1 MACTNI
7 ENLLITES
15 GRIGADIYRK
25 TLNTSPWTTLVK
37 QEAWPDEMG
46 VSVSVMVYERTLPTY
61 ASGASNIS
69 FVDVGY
75 NANVTGANQAI
86 APATGYGL
94 NGGNNNFVSDA
105 SPGTCAV
112 TGQNLGFAQTL
123 RTYNLQQAA
132 INSPDICL
140 NDLRFPIRRQEQLRN
155 IMAVMTENTQYAWE
169 NRYRD
174 EYVRL
179 AFTNVNANVTD
190 LQAASGQ
197 SKSNFGETNLPSSRL
212 TQGIL
217 RYFYSKL
224 IRDGAGQN
232 AYGKENGAPVFL
244 LITSPE
250 SSDDL
255 IKLNADIRQ
264 DLRWAKPN
272 ELIQPLGVER
282 SYAGFYHLVD
292 NMTPR
297 YNFDNTKPAGSK
309 WVRVLP
315 YTTNSTTK
323 GTRYIP
329 NNDYYTAEYEDSII
343 FHPDVFT
350 SLVAKPISGTG
361 AASFDPQSYR
371 GDFRWRNIPNRECNP
386 DGTIGFF
393 RAIFSSGSKP
403 VRPELGVVI
412 RHKRCPADF
421 GIVGCTA

>member
-46 VSVSVMVYERTLPTY
+46 TTVNVLIYERTLP
-61 ASGASNIS
+61 ASGAGITFS
-69 FVDVGY
+69 DVAY
-75 NANVTGANQAI
+75 NGVGTQVIGATPTGSTAA
-86 APATGYGL
+86 
-94 NGGNNNFVSDA
+94 
-105 SPGTCAV
+105 PGTCAV
-112 TGQNLGFAQTL
+112 TGDSLNFAQTL

-140 NDLRFPIRRQEQLRN
+140 NDLRFPVKRQEQLRN
-155 IMAVMTENTQYAWE
+155 IMAVLTENTQYAWE

-179 AFTNVNANVTD
+179 ANYNVNANQTE
-190 LQAASGQ
+190 LLAANGQ
-197 SKSNFGETNLPSSRL
+197 TKGSFSTSNLPTSRL

-217 RYFYSKL
+217 RYFYSRL
-224 IRDGAGQN
+224 IRDGAAQN

-250 SSDDL
+250 ASDDL

-264 DLRWAKPN
+264 DLRYAKPS

-292 NMTPR
+292 TMTPR
-297 YNFDNTKPAGSK
+297 YDFVGGAF
-309 WVRVLP
+309 VRRNP
-315 YTTNSTTK
+315 YATDASASK
-323 GTRYIP
+323 GTRFIP
-329 NNDYYTAEYEDSII
+329 NPAYFTAEYEDSII

-350 SLVAKPISGTG
+350 SLVAKPISTTG
-361 AASFDPQSYR
+361 GMAFDPQSYR
-371 GDFRWRNIPNRECNP
+371 GDFRWRNIPSRDCNP

-412 RHKRCPADF
+412 RHKRCAADF
-421 GIVGCTA
+421 GLVGCYS

>member
-1 MACTNI
+1 MPCTNI

-46 VSVSVMVYERTLPTY
+46 TTVNVLIYERTLP
-61 ASGASNIS
+61 ASGGSITFTDVAYNGVGTQVIGATPSGSN
-69 FVDVGY
+69 
-75 NANVTGANQAI
+75 TG
-86 APATGYGL
+86 
-94 NGGNNNFVSDA
+94 
-105 SPGTCAV
+105 PGTCAV
-112 TGQNLGFAQTL
+112 VGNDLGFAQTL

-140 NDLRFPIRRQEQLRN
+140 NDLRFPVRRQEQLRN

-179 AFTNVNANVTD
+179 ANYNVNANQNE
-190 LQAASGQ
+190 LLAASGQ
-197 SKSNFGETNLPSSRL
+197 TKGSFSTSALPTSRL

-217 RYFYSKL
+217 RYFYSRL

-244 LITSPE
+244 LVTSPE
-250 SSDDL
+250 ASDDL

-264 DLRWAKPN
+264 DLRWAKPS

-292 NMTPR
+292 TMTPR
-297 YNFDNTKPAGSK
+297 YDFVGGA
-309 WVRVLP
+309 WVRRNP
-315 YTTNSTTK
+315 YATDASASK

-329 NNDYYTAEYEDSII
+329 NPAYFTAEYEDSII

-371 GDFRWRNIPNRECNP
+371 GDFRWRNIPSRDCNP

-412 RHKRCPADF
+412 RHKRCAADF
-421 GIVGCTA
+421 GLVGCYS

>member
-1 MACTNI
+1 MACDNI

-15 GRIGADIYRK
+15 GRIGTDIYRK

-46 VSVSVMVYERTLPTY
+46 TSVSVLIYERTLP
-61 ASGASNIS
+61 ASGGTITFTDVAYNGTATQVIGGPASGPGSGNNFS
-69 FVDVGY
+69 GS
-75 NANVTGANQAI
+75 VTG
-86 APATGYGL
+86 
-94 NGGNNNFVSDA
+94 
-105 SPGTCAV
+105 PGTCAV
-112 TGQNLGFAQTL
+112 TGNNLGFAQTL

-140 NDLRFPIRRQEQLRN
+140 NDLRFPVRRQEQLRN
-155 IMAVMTENTQYAWE
+155 IMSVLSENTQYAWE

-174 EYVRL
+174 EFVRL
-179 AFTNVNANVTD
+179 SNYNVNAEQGQ
-190 LQAASGQ
+190 LLAASGQ
-197 SKSNFGETNLPSSRL
+197 TKGSFSTSVLPTSRL

-217 RYFYSKL
+217 RYFYSRL
-224 IRDGAGQN
+224 IRDGAAQN

-250 SSDDL
+250 ASDDL

-264 DLRWAKPN
+264 DLRFAKPSD
-272 ELIQPLGVER
+272 LIQPLGVER

-292 NMTPR
+292 TMTPR
-297 YNFDNTKPAGSK
+297 YDLVSGA
-309 WVRVLP
+309 WVRRNP
-315 YTTNSTTK
+315 YATDASASK
-323 GTRYIP
+323 GTRFIP
-329 NNDYYTAEYEDSII
+329 NPAYFTAEYEDSII

-350 SLVAKPISGTG
+350 SLVAKPISTTG
-361 AASFDPQSYR
+361 GMAFDPQSYR
-371 GDFRWRNIPNRECNP
+371 GDFRWRNIPSRDCNP

-412 RHKRCPADF
+412 RHKRCAADF
-421 GIVGCTA
+421 GLVGCYS

>member
-46 VSVSVMVYERTLPTY
+46 TTVNVLIYERTLP
-61 ASGASNIS
+61 ASGGSITFTDVAYNGVGTQVIGATPSGSN
-69 FVDVGY
+69 
-75 NANVTGANQAI
+75 TG
-86 APATGYGL
+86 
-94 NGGNNNFVSDA
+94 
-105 SPGTCAV
+105 PGTCAV
-112 TGQNLGFAQTL
+112 TGDNLGFAQTL

-140 NDLRFPIRRQEQLRN
+140 NDLRFPVRRQEQLRN

-179 AFTNVNANVTD
+179 ANYNVNANQTE
-190 LQAASGQ
+190 LLAASGQ
-197 SKSNFGETNLPSSRL
+197 TKGSFSTSNLPTSRL

-217 RYFYSKL
+217 RYFYSRL

-244 LITSPE
+244 LVTSPE
-250 SSDDL
+250 ASDDL

-264 DLRWAKPN
+264 DLRWAKPS

-292 NMTPR
+292 TMTPR
-297 YNFDNTKPAGSK
+297 YDLVGGA
-309 WVRVLP
+309 WVRRNP
-315 YTTNSTTK
+315 YATDASASK

-329 NNDYYTAEYEDSII
+329 NPAYFTAEYEDSII

-371 GDFRWRNIPNRECNP
+371 GDFRWRNIPSRDCNP

-412 RHKRCPADF
+412 RHKRCAADF
-421 GIVGCTA
+421 GLVGCYS

>member
-1 MACTNI
+1 MACDNI

-15 GRIGADIYRK
+15 GRIGTDIYRK

-46 VSVSVMVYERTLPTY
+46 TSVSVLIYERTLP
-61 ASGASNIS
+61 ASGGTITFTDVAYNGTATQVIGGPASGPGSGNNFS
-69 FVDVGY
+69 GS
-75 NANVTGANQAI
+75 VTG
-86 APATGYGL
+86 
-94 NGGNNNFVSDA
+94 
-105 SPGTCAV
+105 PGTCAV
-112 TGQNLGFAQTL
+112 TGNNLGFAQTL

-140 NDLRFPIRRQEQLRN
+140 NDLRFPVRRQEQLRN
-155 IMAVMTENTQYAWE
+155 IMSVLSENTQYAWE

-174 EYVRL
+174 EFVRL
-179 AFTNVNANVTD
+179 SNYNVNAEQGQ
-190 LQAASGQ
+190 LLAASGQ
-197 SKSNFGETNLPSSRL
+197 TKGSFSTSVLPTSRL

-217 RYFYSKL
+217 RYFYSRL
-224 IRDGAGQN
+224 IRDGAAQN

-250 SSDDL
+250 ASDDL

-264 DLRWAKPN
+264 DLRFAKPS

-292 NMTPR
+292 TMTPR
-297 YNFDNTKPAGSK
+297 YDLVSGA
-309 WVRVLP
+309 WVRRNP
-315 YTTNSTTK
+315 YATDASASK
-323 GTRYIP
+323 GTRFIP
-329 NNDYYTAEYEDSII
+329 NPAYFTAEYEDSII

-350 SLVAKPISGTG
+350 SLVAKPISTTG
-361 AASFDPQSYR
+361 GMAFDPQSYR
-371 GDFRWRNIPNRECNP
+371 GDFRWRNIPSRDCNP

-412 RHKRCPADF
+412 RHKRCAADF
-421 GIVGCTA
+421 GLVGCYS

>member
-46 VSVSVMVYERTLPTY
+46 TTVNVLIYERTLP
-61 ASGASNIS
+61 ASGAGITFSDVAYNGVGTQVIGATPTGSN
-69 FVDVGY
+69 
-75 NANVTGANQAI
+75 TG
-86 APATGYGL
+86 
-94 NGGNNNFVSDA
+94 
-105 SPGTCAV
+105 PGTCAV
-112 TGQNLGFAQTL
+112 AGNDLGFAQTL

-140 NDLRFPIRRQEQLRN
+140 NDLRFPVKRQEQLRN
-155 IMAVMTENTQYAWE
+155 IMSVLSENTQYAWE

-179 AFTNVNANVTD
+179 ANYNVNANQGE
-190 LQAASGQ
+190 LLAASGQ
-197 SKSNFGETNLPSSRL
+197 TKGSFSTSNLPTSRL

-217 RYFYSKL
+217 RYFYSRL

-250 SSDDL
+250 ASDDL

-264 DLRWAKPN
+264 DLRFAKPS

-292 NMTPR
+292 TMTPR
-297 YNFDNTKPAGSK
+297 FDLVGGVWT
-309 WVRVLP
+309 RRLP
-315 YTTNSTTK
+315 YATDASATK

-329 NNDYYTAEYEDSII
+329 NPAYFTAEYEDSII

-350 SLVAKPISGTG
+350 SLVAKPISSTG
-361 AASFDPQSYR
+361 AMGFDPQSYR
-371 GDFRWRNIPNRECNP
+371 GDFRWRNIPSRDCNP

-412 RHKRCPADF
+412 RHKRCAADF
-421 GIVGCTA
+421 GLVGCYS

>member
-46 VSVSVMVYERTLPTY
+46 TTVNVLIYERTLP
-61 ASGASNIS
+61 ASGAGITFSDVAYNGLTNQVIAPSTGSNAS
-69 FVDVGY
+69 GS
-75 NANVTGANQAI
+75 VTG
-86 APATGYGL
+86 
-94 NGGNNNFVSDA
+94 
-105 SPGTCAV
+105 PGTCAV
-112 TGQNLGFAQTL
+112 VGNDLGFAQTL

-140 NDLRFPIRRQEQLRN
+140 NDLRFPVKRQEQLRN
-155 IMAVMTENTQYAWE
+155 IMSVLSENTQYAWE

-179 AFTNVNANVTD
+179 ANYNVNANQGE
-190 LQAASGQ
+190 LLAASGQ
-197 SKSNFGETNLPSSRL
+197 TKGSFSTSALPTSRL

-217 RYFYSKL
+217 RYFYSRL

-244 LITSPE
+244 LVTSPE
-250 SSDDL
+250 ASDDL

-264 DLRWAKPN
+264 DLRFAKPS

-292 NMTPR
+292 TMTPR
-297 YNFDNTKPAGSK
+297 YDLVGGA
-309 WVRVLP
+309 WVRRYP
-315 YTTNSTTK
+315 YATDANASK
-323 GTRYIP
+323 GTRFIP
-329 NNDYYTAEYEDSII
+329 NPAYFTAEYEDSII

-350 SLVAKPISGTG
+350 SLVAKPISSTG
-361 AASFDPQSYR
+361 AMAFDPQSYR
-371 GDFRWRNIPNRECNP
+371 GDFRWRNIPSRDCNP

-412 RHKRCPADF
+412 RHKRCAADF
-421 GIVGCTA
+421 GLVGCYS

>member
-1 MACTNI
+1 MPCTNI

-46 VSVSVMVYERTLPTY
+46 TTVNVLIYERTLP
-61 ASGASNIS
+61 ASGGSITFSDVAYNGVGTQVIGATPSGSN
-69 FVDVGY
+69 
-75 NANVTGANQAI
+75 TG
-86 APATGYGL
+86 
-94 NGGNNNFVSDA
+94 
-105 SPGTCAV
+105 PGTCAV
-112 TGQNLGFAQTL
+112 AGNDLGFAQTL

-140 NDLRFPIRRQEQLRN
+140 NDLRFPVRRQEQLRN
-155 IMAVMTENTQYAWE
+155 IMAVLSENTQYAWE

-179 AFTNVNANVTD
+179 ANYNVNANQTE
-190 LQAASGQ
+190 LLAASGQ
-197 SKSNFGETNLPSSRL
+197 VKGSFSTSNLPTSRL

-217 RYFYSKL
+217 RYFYSRL
-224 IRDGAGQN
+224 IRDGAAQN

-250 SSDDL
+250 ASDDL

-264 DLRWAKPN
+264 DLRYAKPS

-292 NMTPR
+292 TMTPR
-297 YNFDNTKPAGSK
+297 YDFVGGAF
-309 WVRVLP
+309 VRRNP
-315 YTTNSTTK
+315 YATDASASK
-323 GTRYIP
+323 GTRFIP
-329 NNDYYTAEYEDSII
+329 NPAYFTAEYEDSII

-350 SLVAKPISGTG
+350 SLVAKPIGATG
-361 AASFDPQSYR
+361 AMAFDPQSYR
-371 GDFRWRNIPNRECNP
+371 GDFRWRNIPSRDCNP

-412 RHKRCPADF
+412 RHKRCAADF
-421 GIVGCTA
+421 GLVGCYS

>member
-46 VSVSVMVYERTLPTY
+46 TTVNVLIYERTLP
-61 ASGASNIS
+61 ASGGSITFSDVAYNGVGTQVIGATPSGSN
-69 FVDVGY
+69 
-75 NANVTGANQAI
+75 TG
-86 APATGYGL
+86 
-94 NGGNNNFVSDA
+94 
-105 SPGTCAV
+105 PGTCAV
-112 TGQNLGFAQTL
+112 AGNDLGFAQTL

-140 NDLRFPIRRQEQLRN
+140 NDLRFPVRRQEQLRN
-155 IMAVMTENTQYAWE
+155 IMAVLSENTQYAWE

-179 AFTNVNANVTD
+179 ANYNVNANQTE
-190 LQAASGQ
+190 LLAASGQ
-197 SKSNFGETNLPSSRL
+197 TKGSFSTSNLPSSRL

-217 RYFYSKL
+217 RYFYSRL

-244 LITSPE
+244 LVTSPE
-250 SSDDL
+250 ASDDL

-264 DLRWAKPN
+264 DLRYAKPS

-292 NMTPR
+292 TMTPR
-297 YNFDNTKPAGSK
+297 YDFVGGA
-309 WVRVLP
+309 WVRRYP
-315 YTTNSTTK
+315 YATDANASK
-323 GTRYIP
+323 GTRFIP
-329 NNDYYTAEYEDSII
+329 NPAYFTAEYEDSII

-350 SLVAKPISGTG
+350 SLVAKPIGATG
-361 AASFDPQSYR
+361 AMAFDPQSYR
-371 GDFRWRNIPNRECNP
+371 GDFRWRNIPSRDCNP

-412 RHKRCPADF
+412 RHKRCAADF
-421 GIVGCTA
+421 GLVGCYS

>member
-1 MACTNI
+1 MPCTNI

-46 VSVSVMVYERTLPTY
+46 VSVSVLIYERTLP
-61 ASGASNIS
+61 ASGGSIT
-69 FVDVGY
+69 FTDIGY
-75 NANVTGANQAI
+75 NANTTNANQVI
-86 APATGYGL
+86 APAAGFGL
-94 NGGNNNFVSDA
+94 NGGNNNYYSGANSA

-112 TGQNLGFAQTL
+112 PGDNLNFAQTL

-140 NDLRFPIRRQEQLRN
+140 NDLRFPVRRQEQLRN
-155 IMAVMTENTQYAWE
+155 IMSVLSENTQYAWE

-179 AFTNVNANVTD
+179 ANYNVNANQTE
-190 LQAASGQ
+190 LLAASGQ
-197 SKSNFGETNLPSSRL
+197 TKGSFSTSNLPTSRL

-217 RYFYSKL
+217 RYFYSRL

-250 SSDDL
+250 ASDDL

-264 DLRWAKPN
+264 DLRFAKPS

-292 NMTPR
+292 TMTPR
-297 YNFDNTKPAGSK
+297 YDFVGGA
-309 WVRVLP
+309 WVRRNP
-315 YTTNSTTK
+315 YATDANASK

-329 NNDYYTAEYEDSII
+329 NPAYYTAEYEDSII

-350 SLVAKPISGTG
+350 SLVAKPISSTG
-361 AASFDPQSYR
+361 AMAFDPQSYR
-371 GDFRWRNIPNRECNP
+371 GDFRWRNIPSRDCNP

-412 RHKRCPADF
+412 RHKRCAADF
-421 GIVGCTA
+421 GLVGCYS

>member
-1 MACTNI
+1 MACDNI

-15 GRIGADIYRK
+15 GRIGTDIYRK

-46 VSVSVMVYERTLPTY
+46 TSVSVLIYERTLP
-61 ASGASNIS
+61 ASGGTITFTDVAYNGTATQVIGGPASGPGSGNNFS
-69 FVDVGY
+69 GS
-75 NANVTGANQAI
+75 VTG
-86 APATGYGL
+86 
-94 NGGNNNFVSDA
+94 
-105 SPGTCAV
+105 PGTCAV
-112 TGQNLGFAQTL
+112 TGNNLGFAQTL

-140 NDLRFPIRRQEQLRN
+140 NDLRFPVRRQEQLRN
-155 IMAVMTENTQYAWE
+155 IMSVLSENTQYAWE

-174 EYVRL
+174 EFVRL
-179 AFTNVNANVTD
+179 ANYNVNAEQGQ
-190 LQAASGQ
+190 LLAASGQ
-197 SKSNFGETNLPSSRL
+197 TKGSFSTSVLPTSRL

-217 RYFYSKL
+217 RYFYSRL
-224 IRDGAGQN
+224 IRDGAAQN

-250 SSDDL
+250 ASDDL

-264 DLRWAKPN
+264 DLRFAKPS

-292 NMTPR
+292 TMTPR
-297 YNFDNTKPAGSK
+297 YDLVSGA
-309 WVRVLP
+309 WVRRNP
-315 YTTNSTTK
+315 YATDASASK
-323 GTRYIP
+323 GTRFIP
-329 NNDYYTAEYEDSII
+329 NPAYFTAEYEDSII

-350 SLVAKPISGTG
+350 SLVAKPISTTG
-361 AASFDPQSYR
+361 GMAFDPQSYR
-371 GDFRWRNIPNRECNP
+371 GDFRWRNIPSRDCNP

-412 RHKRCPADF
+412 RHKRCAADF
-421 GIVGCTA
+421 GLVGCYS

>member
-1 MACTNI
+1 MSCTNI

-46 VSVSVMVYERTLPTY
+46 VSISVLVYERTLPAY
-61 ASGASNIS
+61 AVNASNIT
-69 FVDVGY
+69 FTDIGY
-75 NANVTGANQAI
+75 NANTTGANQVI

-94 NGGNNNFVSDA
+94 NGGNNNFVNDA

-112 TGQNLGFAQTL
+112 PGNNLNFAQTL

-140 NDLRFPIRRQEQLRN
+140 NDLRFPVKRQEQLRN
-155 IMAVMTENTQYAWE
+155 IMSVLSENTQYAWE

-179 AFTNVNANVTD
+179 ANYNVNANQTE
-190 LQAASGQ
+190 LLAASGQ
-197 SKSNFGETNLPSSRL
+197 TKGSFSTSNLPTSRL

-217 RYFYSKL
+217 RYFYSRL

-250 SSDDL
+250 ASDDL

-264 DLRWAKPN
+264 DLRYAKPS

-292 NMTPR
+292 TMTPR
-297 YNFDNTKPAGSK
+297 FDLVGGVWT
-309 WVRVLP
+309 RRLP
-315 YTTNSTTK
+315 YATDASATK

-329 NNDYYTAEYEDSII
+329 NPAYFTAEYEDSII

-350 SLVAKPISGTG
+350 SLVAKPISSTG
-361 AASFDPQSYR
+361 AMGFDPQSYR
-371 GDFRWRNIPNRECNP
+371 GDFRWRNIPDRTCNP

-412 RHKRCPADF
+412 RHKRCAADF
-421 GIVGCTA
+421 GLVGCYS

>member
-46 VSVSVMVYERTLPTY
+46 TTVNVLIYERTLP
-61 ASGASNIS
+61 ASGGSITFS
-69 FVDVGY
+69 DVAY
-75 NANVTGANQAI
+75 NGVGTQVIGATPSGSAV
-86 APATGYGL
+86 G
-94 NGGNNNFVSDA
+94 
-105 SPGTCAV
+105 PGTCAV
-112 TGQNLGFAQTL
+112 AGNDLGFAQTL

-140 NDLRFPIRRQEQLRN
+140 NDLRFPVRRQEQLRN
-155 IMAVMTENTQYAWE
+155 IMSVLSENTQYAWE

-179 AFTNVNANVTD
+179 ANYNVNANQSE
-190 LQAASGQ
+190 LLAANGQ
-197 SKSNFGETNLPSSRL
+197 TKGSFSTSALPTSRL

-217 RYFYSKL
+217 RYFYSRL

-244 LITSPE
+244 LVTSPE
-250 SSDDL
+250 ASDDL

-264 DLRWAKPN
+264 DLRYAKPS

-292 NMTPR
+292 TMTPR
-297 YNFDNTKPAGSK
+297 YDLVGGAF
-309 WVRVLP
+309 VRRNP
-315 YTTNSTTK
+315 YATDASASK

-329 NNDYYTAEYEDSII
+329 NPDYYTAEYEDSII

-350 SLVAKPISGTG
+350 SLVAKPISTTG
-361 AASFDPQSYR
+361 GMAFDPQSYR
-371 GDFRWRNIPNRECNP
+371 GDFRWRNIPSRDCNP

-412 RHKRCPADF
+412 RHKRCAADF
-421 GIVGCTA
+421 GLVGCYS